1 MKVRFF
7 QRLNTRLLLPVFIIL
22 IVYIA
27 GGFGLYYSGLL
38 NSFKDFHR
46 QYLIS
51 ISTEKKLI
59 IDSWFEYRKKDLNRI
74 ANFDIVRN
82 NAALAAKAPDDI
94 PPRMKKAV
102 DDAMLNLSLF
112 LEDYASDIGYS
123 LLAVLSPDGK
133 VLADSIQDIEGE
145 DWPAIEFFKKKQD
158 MDTAGFIGFHRIEI
172 RGEYFYIAGFAAP
185 VINEHG
191 DAIAFIYTA
200 SNISEIVSLL
210 KTNDTAYKSKKIKI
224 IDGAGNV
231 LLAEE
236 GVPSKKI
243 RYNIELSE
251 NVFGYKD
258 GLFFYTTELDAVP
271 LHIISTLDGSEVRL
285 PFTVILIAYIAFAGI
300 IIISAIIQRTFFS
313 RSVLKPTA
321 KLAKATQSAAIGN
334 MSFDT
339 GKGYTGE
346 MHLLK
351 RSFEEMLEGIKQREH
366 AIRES
371 VKTAERST
379 VKAKIFAGIYDEIKT
394 PLSILIDGLYKARAE
409 ICNKKEQKSKRAEE
423 QKFGSKEISN
433 FLNFLNG
440 AICSAKSIQLLIDNL
455 IEYVWLVEGKITV
468 HPEEFNLCKLFEE
481 LQDVAREMTGSKEI
495 EVIMDCHDL
504 FSGRPV
510 NTDRYRL
517 KQILTNLMDIS
528 TKSIDTGTVTV
539 IASLIALNSID
550 YAEISVAGI
559 GECAGEWI
567 NTKKCEYEYVQ
578 GCAGFMVS
586 KRLTGML
593 GGKLTDESSEGR
605 GIVFTL
611 TIPIKTV
618 TSNK

>member
-1 MKVRFF
+1 
-7 QRLNTRLLLPVFIIL
+7 
-22 IVYIA
+22 
-27 GGFGLYYSGLL
+27 
-38 NSFKDFHR
+38 
-46 QYLIS
+46 
-51 ISTEKKLI
+51 
-59 IDSWFEYRKKDLNRI
+59 
-74 ANFDIVRN
+74 
-82 NAALAAKAPDDI
+82 
-94 PPRMKKAV
+94 
-102 DDAMLNLSLF
+102 
-112 LEDYASDIGYS
+112 
-123 LLAVLSPDGK
+123 
-133 VLADSIQDIEGE
+133 
-145 DWPAIEFFKKKQD
+145 
-158 MDTAGFIGFHRIEI
+158 
-172 RGEYFYIAGFAAP
+172 
-185 VINEHG
+185 
-191 DAIAFIYTA
+191 
-200 SNISEIVSLL
+200 
-210 KTNDTAYKSKKIKI
+210 
-224 IDGAGNV
+224 V

-258 GLFFYTTELDAVP
+258 GLFFYTTELDAEP
-271 LHIISTLDGSEVRL
+271 LHIISTLDGSEVKA
-285 PFTVILIAYIAFAGI
+285 PFTALFIAYIAFAGI

-321 KLAKATQSAAIGN
+321 KLAKAAKSAAIGN
-334 MSFDT
+334 MPVDI
-339 GKGYTGE
+339 GKGYAGE
-346 MHLLK
+346 MQALK

-371 VKTAERST
+371 VKTAERSA
-379 VKAKIFAGIYDEIKT
+379 VKPKIFAGIYDEIKT
-394 PLSILIDGLYKARAE
+394 PLSILIDGLYKARAD
-409 ICNKKEQKSKRAEE
+409 IRVYSMEE
-423 QKFGSKEISN
+423 RKIGRTE
-433 FLNFLNG
+433 FLDN

-455 IEYVWLVEGKITV
+455 IDYIRLVEGKITV
-468 HPEEFNLCKLFEE
+468 NPEEFNLCKLFEE

-510 NTDRYRL
+510 NIDRFRL
-517 KQILTNLMDIS
+517 KQILTNLTDIS
-528 TKSIDTGTVTV
+528 IKSIDTGTVTV
-539 IASLIALNSID
+539 MASLITVNSVD

-611 TIPIKTV
+611 TIPIKAV
-618 TSNK
+618 TNNE